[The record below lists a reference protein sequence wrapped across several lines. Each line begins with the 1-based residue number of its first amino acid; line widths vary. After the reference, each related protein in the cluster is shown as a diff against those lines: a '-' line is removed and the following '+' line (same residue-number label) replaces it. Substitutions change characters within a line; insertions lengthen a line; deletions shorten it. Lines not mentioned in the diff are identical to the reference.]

1 MSFDPRIRTGQGYGI
16 KTVICAK
23 VPACAKPHFRQLPLP
38 SESSVE
44 CLPYSYLGLQVFLGL
59 SYVPMYPRHTVCP
72 PTPTVAHKNES
83 YSVMHV
89 PSPPL
94 SITCLRT
101 ITRIVSF
108 VRHWSDWSCWRVV
121 GGEICH
127 PLLSARARPSTVD
140 SPGRSSHPQH
150 TGPAPRTRS
159 ANAHAPATHRA
170 TLRIILAPVAFF
182 LFPRSRLDS
191 RHQDFS
197 APRTCRSSMQSTSCS
212 SAPP

>member
-1 MSFDPRIRTGQGYGI
+1 VQ
-16 KTVICAK
+16 K
-23 VPACAKPHFRQLPLP
+23 HFRQLPLP

-44 CLPYSYLGLQVFLGL
+44 CLPYSYLGLQVLLGL

-72 PTPTVAHKNES
+72 PTPMVAHKNES

-101 ITRIVSF
+101 ITRSVSS
-108 VRHWSDWSCWRVV
+108 VRHWPDWSCWRVV

-140 SPGRSSHPQH
+140 SPGRPSHPQR

-170 TLRIILAPVAFF
+170 TLCIILAPVA
-182 LFPRSRLDS
+182 LFCSKGQTGVNACVSRSNVSNHAQHMRNSMLGNAPYQATIYKSLSVS
-191 RHQDFS
+191 RKVFQ
-197 APRTCRSSMQSTSCS
+197 R
-212 SAPP
+212 